1 MTSLSAL
8 WLPILLSAV
17 FVFLASFVLHMATPW
32 HKGDYK
38 SVAQEDQVTAAL
50 RPLAIPPG
58 DYMVP
63 RPKSMEQM
71 RSPEFAEQLRQGP
84 VLVMTVLPNGMTPMG
99 SLLVKWFVYLLVVS
113 FIAGGVASHV
123 LPPGADFHVV
133 LHTTGMTA
141 FLGFALALWQM
152 AIWYQRSLG
161 TTVRSTIDGLIY
173 GLITGATFAWLW
185 PR

>member
-17 FVFLASFVLHMATPW
+17 FVFIASSVIHMATPW
-32 HKGDYK
+32 HKNDYQ
-38 SVAQEDQVTAAL
+38 SVPQEDQVAGAL
-50 RPLAIPPG
+50 RAVPPG
-58 DYMVP
+58 DYLLP
-63 RPKSMEQM
+63 RPRNMEQM
-71 RSPEFAEQLRQGP
+71 RSPEFAERMKQGP
-84 VLVMTVLPNGMTPMG
+84 VLMMTVMPNGVTAMG
-99 SLLVKWFVYLLVVS
+99 GTMAKWFLYLLVVS
-113 FIAGGVASHV
+113 FIAGGIASHV
-123 LPPGADFHVV
+123 LPPNADSHVI

-152 AIWYQRSLG
+152 AIWYRRSLG